1 MEYGLLI
8 GVLVFLFVMG
18 LYGYM
23 RGFLKIVLSVV
34 AMFVTLL
41 AVTFLSTPV
50 GDIVKENTKVY
61 TKIHQSVEDLIDSY
75 DIKEIKDVKE
85 LNLPDAVLDP
95 VIEKADGKTAEVKTY
110 LANEITRTVFNALIF
125 FVLTIVIYIL
135 LTIVIAVL
143 DIFSKLPVINGINK
157 SAGAILGLVQ
167 GLILIWV
174 ACLLLTA
181 AGDKKWAGDIFKEI
195 NDNSILSF
203 IYNNN
208 LLIWLMDKFI

>member
-61 TKIHQSVEDLIDSY
+61 NKGCKGIEFTRCGIRSSY
-75 DIKEIKDVKE
+75 
-85 LNLPDAVLDP
+85 
-95 VIEKADGKTAEVKTY
+95 
-110 LANEITRTVFNALIF
+110 R
-125 FVLTIVIYIL
+125 
-135 LTIVIAVL
+135 
-143 DIFSKLPVINGINK
+143 K
-157 SAGAILGLVQ
+157 SRR
-167 GLILIWV
+167 
-174 ACLLLTA
+174 
-181 AGDKKWAGDIFKEI
+181 
-195 NDNSILSF
+195 
-203 IYNNN
+203 
-208 LLIWLMDKFI
+208 